1 MITLLINKYYVEKSE
16 LNIYIYIYIG
26 GWIQI
31 TPSVILSNITSS
43 NNLLLYLYL
52 VYVKVNTYYLS
63 FDT

>member
-1 MITLLINKYYVEKSE
+1 MSKSQN
-16 LNIYIYIYIG
+16 LIYIYIYIDIR
-26 GWIQI
+26 GWIQV